1 MFSKD
6 KYIIFLNRL
15 SRGFLFNF
23 IFWYI
28 SLLFYAYLTTENQI
42 FKVYLNFLKI
52 DDVYYIILVL
62 SIILALMYAL
72 VDWLF
77 SLRFW
82 RLFPRQ
88 LITLIKSIINFAS
101 AFILILAAAR
111 LPITTF
117 TKENFTEVL
126 KVLPEMDEN
135 FIRFLVYFYVSG
147 FLIIFFREVLKR
159 IGRKNARIWLLGL
172 LNKPM
177 EQERIFMFIDMT
189 KSTTIAEK
197 LGHRKFSHLIQ
208 DVFNDMSIVDNYK
221 GQIYNYVG
229 DGAIISWSPKDGL
242 RNYNVLKAY
251 FAFTNLIKKRHRYYQ
266 RKYGLTPE
274 FKAGAHIGKVMVLL
288 IGQVKRDIS
297 YNGDTINT
305 TARIESVCNEYRSKF
320 LISGELESSF
330 PETKAFRF
338 KHLGNISLKGKSR
351 GVDIYNVTKTTVIR
365 KKKTQKKK
373 K

>member
-6 KYIIFLNRL
+6 KFTIFLNRL
-15 SRGFLFNF
+15 LRGFLFNF
-23 IFWYI
+23 IFWYL
-28 SLLFYAYLTTENQI
+28 SLVFYAYLTTENQI

-52 DDVYYIILVL
+52 DDVYYIILIL
-62 SIILALMYAL
+62 STILALMYSL
-72 VDWLF
+72 VDWIF

-88 LITLIKSIINFAS
+88 LITFFKSVLNFAS

-117 TKENFTEVL
+117 TKENFTDVL

-147 FLIIFFREVLKR
+147 FIIIFFREVLKR

-197 LGHRKFSHLIQ
+197 LGHKKFSHLIQ

-229 DGAIISWSPKDGL
+229 DGAIISWTPREGL
-242 RNYNVLKAY
+242 RNYNILKAY
-251 FAFTNLIKKRHRYYQ
+251 FAFNRLIEKRSRYYT
-266 RKYGLTPE
+266 RKYGLIPQ

-288 IGQVKRDIS
+288 IGQIKRDIS

-320 LISGELESSF
+320 LISGELFSSF

-351 GVDIYNVTKTTVIR
+351 GVDIYNVSKSTTIK
-365 KKKTQKKK
+365 KKKTTKKK
-373 K
+373 

>member
-15 SRGFLFNF
+15 FRGFLFNF
-23 IFWYI
+23 ILWYL
-28 SLLFYAYLTTENQI
+28 SLLFYAYLTAENQI

-52 DDVYYIILVL
+52 DDIYYIIMVL
-62 SIILALMYAL
+62 STILALMYSL
-72 VDWLF
+72 VDWIF
-77 SLRFW
+77 SRRFW

-88 LITLIKSIINFAS
+88 LITLIKSILNFAS

-117 TKENFTEVL
+117 TKENFTNVL
-126 KVLPEMDEN
+126 EVLPEMDQN

-147 FLIIFFREVLKR
+147 FLIVFFREVLKR

-189 KSTTIAEK
+189 QSTSIAEK

-208 DVFNDMSIVDNYK
+208 DVFNDLSIVDNYK

-229 DGAIISWSPKDGL
+229 DGAIITWTPRDGI

-251 FAFTNLIKKRHRYYQ
+251 FAFTKLIENRGRYYK
-266 RKYGLTPE
+266 RKYGLIPK

-288 IGQVKRDIS
+288 IGQIKRDIS

-305 TARIESVCNEYRSKF
+305 TARIESVCNEYKSKF
-320 LISGELESSF
+320 LISGELYSSF

-351 GVDIYNVTKTTVIR
+351 GVDIYNVSKSAVT
-365 KKKTQKKK
+365 KKK
-373 K
+373 KANKKKK

>member
-6 KYIIFLNRL
+6 KFNIFLTRL
-15 SRGFLFNF
+15 FRGFIFHF
-23 IFWYI
+23 IFWYL
-28 SLLFYAYLTTENQI
+28 SLVFYAYLTAENQI

-52 DDVYYIILVL
+52 ENPYYIILVL
-62 SIILALMYAL
+62 STILAIMYSL
-72 VDWLF
+72 VDWIF
-77 SLRFW
+77 ASRFW

-88 LITLIKSIINFAS
+88 LITLIKSLLNFAS

-117 TKENFTEVL
+117 TKENFTDVL
-126 KVLPEMDEN
+126 QVLPEMNEN

-147 FLIIFFREVLKR
+147 FLIVFFREVLKR

-189 KSTTIAEK
+189 KSTTIAEQ
-197 LGHRKFSHLIQ
+197 LGHKKFSHLIQ

-229 DGAIISWSPKDGL
+229 DGAIITWTPRAGL
-242 RNYNVLKAY
+242 QNFNVLKAY
-251 FAFTNLIKKRHRYYQ
+251 FAFTRLIERRNRYYG
-266 RKYGLTPE
+266 RKYGLVPQ
-274 FKAGAHIGKVMVLL
+274 FKAGAHVGKVMVLL
-288 IGQVKRDIS
+288 IGQIKRDIS

-305 TARIESVCNEYRSKF
+305 TARIESVCNEYKSKF
-320 LISGELESSF
+320 LISGELYSSF
-330 PETKAFRF
+330 PETNSFRF
-338 KHLGNISLKGKSR
+338 KNLGNIPLKGKKR
-351 GVDIYNVTKTTVIR
+351 NVDIYQVKPHSPAKKRKTK
-365 KKKTQKKK
+365 K
-373 K
+373 